1 MNIEI
6 ENYLSDDEIRQIV
19 EEEFRNRIK
28 SLFRTEKEITRIV
41 TNLGY
46 YNTFKIIENEVPNF
60 KELIKEQTKK
70 QCENIS
76 SYSVFRKKD
85 AFESENSLAQDYLE
99 EAVEENKEII
109 NKRVVEIMNSIDN
122 QDLADEICS
131 LLEEKIMNLFK
142 GETNK

>member
-28 SLFRTEKEITRIV
+28 SLFRTEKEIIRIV

>member
-99 EAVEENKEII
+99 EAVKENKEII

-142 GETNK
+142 GEANE

>member
-6 ENYLSDDEIRQIV
+6 ENYLSDDKIRQIV

-60 KELIKEQTKK
+60 KKLIKEQTKK

>member
-109 NKRVVEIMNSIDN
+109 SKRVVEIMNSIDN

>member
-19 EEEFRNRIK
+19 EEEFRDRIK

-70 QCENIS
+70 T
-76 SYSVFRKKD
+76 
-85 AFESENSLAQDYLE
+85 
-99 EAVEENKEII
+99 
-109 NKRVVEIMNSIDN
+109 M
-122 QDLADEICS
+122 
-131 LLEEKIMNLFK
+131 
-142 GETNK
+142 

>member
-70 QCENIS
+70 QCKNIS

-99 EAVEENKEII
+99 EAVKENKEII

-142 GETNK
+142 GEANE